1 MAGIIERI
9 RKSWSESDDKR
20 DAGLTTPEN
29 ILRHDNLSYGSDG
42 TWQKL
47 DIYRPTDAGT
57 SGTMAG
63 TAVARTSGAAAGTS
77 GPAEGTAG
85 PALPVIVSVHGGA
98 WVYGDKERYQF
109 YCMDLARR
117 GFAVVNFTYR
127 LCPEF
132 RFPAPLE
139 DIDLVFRFIQ
149 EHAAEYGLDTGRVF
163 AVGDSAGAHLLGLYL
178 CTRSNPD
185 FAGTLPFETCTSP
198 AIRAAA
204 LNCGIYDTVAA
215 YKLDPNM
222 QEILKD
228 FMPGGGSSAEQE
240 QLSVI
245 SHLSSG
251 LPPLYVMS
259 STDDFLKYQN
269 PILIRALCDKNVPF
283 TFRLFASEGREE
295 KLYHVFHLNI
305 RSREATACNDEECNF
320 FKGLCNARP

>member
-77 GPAEGTAG
+77 GPAEGK
-85 PALPVIVSVHGGA
+85 LPVIVSVHGGA

-127 LCPEF
+127 LGPESQ
-132 RFPAPLE
+132 FPAQIE
-139 DIDLVFRFIQ
+139 DTDLVFRFIGS
-149 EHAAEYGLDTGRVF
+149 HATEYGLDTSKLF

-178 CTRSNPD
+178 CAKADPD
-185 FAGTLPFETCTSP
+185 FAATFPFKIDRTPEVK
-198 AIRAAA
+198 AAA
-204 LNCGIYDTVAA
+204 LNCGIYDVRSPDFPD
-215 YKLDPNM
+215 KDLPV
-222 QEILKD
+222 ILKE
-228 FMPGGGSSAEQE
+228 FLPNGGTAEELE
-240 QLSVI
+240 QLSVTP
-245 SHLSSG
+245 HVTPG
-251 LPPLYVMS
+251 LPPLFVMTA
-259 STDDFLKYQN
+259 TDDFLKDQA
-269 PILIRALCDKNVPF
+269 PPLVQALCDKNVPF

-320 FKGLCNARP
+320 FKALCNARP